1 MDKKYPTILFCFVLL
16 QINLPAQTKQ
26 LPAASAKGLTT
37 DMDGNSIN
45 AHGAGILKYN
55 NTYYLFGEIKKGKT
69 WLVANQSWEDYRVPA
84 GGISCYSSKDLIT
97 WKNEGIAMKS
107 LTGNASN
114 EIDTGRVIERPKV
127 IYNGRTKKFVMWMHI
142 NKNDYS
148 LSHAG
153 VAISD
158 KPAGPYTYLESVAPN
173 EQMSRDMTLFK
184 DEDGKAYLIYASEN
198 NMTMQICLLNDD
210 YLSPT
215 KNYIRILENQHREAP
230 ALFKQNGKYF
240 LITSLCS
247 GWDPNPATYAVANSM
262 MGTWTQKENPC
273 VGSGAETTFN
283 SQSTFV
289 LPIDEKKGQYIFMA
303 DKWNKFD
310 LQKSDYLWLP
320 LNITNGQIEIKEN

>member
-1 MDKKYPTILFCFVLL
+1 MYKKYLSILFCFALL
-16 QINLPAQTKQ
+16 QINLPAQNKS
-26 LPAASAKGLTT
+26 LSAASAKGLTT
-37 DMDGNSIN
+37 DMDGHAIN

-69 WLVANQSWEDYRVPA
+69 WLVANQPWEDYRVPA

-97 WKNEGIAMKS
+97 WKNEGIALKP
-107 LTGNASN
+107 LTGKPSS

-127 IYNGRTKKFVMWMHI
+127 IYNGRTKKFVMWLHI
-142 NKNDYS
+142 DKNDYS

-158 KPAGPYTYLESVAPN
+158 KATGPYTYLGSVAPN

-184 DEDGKAYLIYASEN
+184 DDDGKAYLIYASEN
-198 NMTMQICLLNDD
+198 NMTMQICLLSDD

-247 GWDPNPATYAVANSM
+247 GWDSNPATYAVANSM
-262 MGTWTQKENPC
+262 MGTWTQKGNPC

-289 LPIDEKKGQYIFMA
+289 LPVDEKKGNTFLWQINGINLICKNLIIYGCA
-303 DKWNKFD
+303 LL
-310 LQKSDYLWLP
+310 LQMGKL
-320 LNITNGQIEIKEN
+320 K

>member
-1 MDKKYPTILFCFVLL
+1 MYKKFLPILFCFAFL
-16 QINLPAQTKQ
+16 QINLPAQNKQ
-26 LPAASAKGLTT
+26 VSAASAKGLTT

-69 WLVANQSWEDYRVPA
+69 WLVVNQSWEDYRVPA

-97 WKNEGIAMKS
+97 WKNEGIALKPV
-107 LTGNASN
+107 TGNPSN

-142 NKNDYS
+142 DKNDYS

-158 KPAGPYTYLESVAPN
+158 KPTGPYTYLGSVAPN

-184 DEDGKAYLIYASEN
+184 DDDGKAYLIYASEN
-198 NMTMQICLLNDD
+198 NMTMQICLLSDD

-247 GWDPNPATYAVANSM
+247 GWDPNPATYAVANSI
-262 MGTWTQKENPC
+262 MGKWTQKGNPC
-273 VGSGAETTFN
+273 IGSGAETTFN

-289 LPIDEKKGQYIFMA
+289 LPIDETKGQYI
-303 DKWNKFD
+303 
-310 LQKSDYLWLP
+310 LWQINGISLICKNLVIYGCP
-320 LNITNGQIEIKEN
+320 LIVQMGKLK